1 MQLEIYMSHV
11 CIDIYIYIHV
21 CVRMCKYIYIYIF
34 IFMYICKYI
43 YIYIFVYFRIVACS
57 KCIILLTFTSHDR
70 PSLPVITKLTLS
82 FPKPW
87 GAQGTIAEG
96 RGLDLSHRCFWSFG
110 YWLER
115 RTFHTWRKRWRYPK
129 RYSAGRIGSSGSLV
143 WWWEI
148 SDSWESHL

>member
-1 MQLEIYMSHV
+1 MFDTPPWCKCIIYATRNIYV
-11 CIDIYIYIHV
+11 TCLYRYIYIYIHV
-21 CVRMCKYIYIYIF
+21 CVRMCKYIYIYSYLCIF
-34 IFMYICKYI
+34 VNI

-115 RTFHTWRKRWRYPK
+115 RTFHT
-129 RYSAGRIGSSGSLV
+129 
-143 WWWEI
+143 
-148 SDSWESHL
+148 

>member
-11 CIDIYIYIHV
+11 CIDIYIYMCVYV
-21 CVRMCKYIYIYIF
+21 CVNIYIYSYLCIF
-34 IFMYICKYI
+34 VNI

-115 RTFHTWRKRWRYPK
+115 RTFHT
-129 RYSAGRIGSSGSLV
+129 
-143 WWWEI
+143 
-148 SDSWESHL
+148 